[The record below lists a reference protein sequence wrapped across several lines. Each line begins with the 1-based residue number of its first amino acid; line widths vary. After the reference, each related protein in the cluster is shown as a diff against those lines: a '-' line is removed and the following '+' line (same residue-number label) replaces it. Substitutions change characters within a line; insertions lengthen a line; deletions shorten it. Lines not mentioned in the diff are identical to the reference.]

1 MSRGIIPGV
10 YTAPSPSDS
19 FQNFYQGFWT
29 IDLPQGSQLAS
40 NLFIKWPVAVPFA
53 LKVGDI
59 HASVRPSAR
68 MREHFLVYL
77 YSLGPLNYK

>member
-19 FQNFYQGFWT
+19 F
-29 IDLPQGSQLAS
+29 QLAS